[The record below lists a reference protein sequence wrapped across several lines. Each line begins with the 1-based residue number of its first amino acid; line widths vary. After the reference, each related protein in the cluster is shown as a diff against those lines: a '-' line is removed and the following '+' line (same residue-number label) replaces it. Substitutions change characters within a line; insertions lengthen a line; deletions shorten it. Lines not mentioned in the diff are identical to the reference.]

1 MLDSPIFPVAAG
13 LGLLLGGYCFF
24 RSLRWE
30 TGLKQLVIILCFGG
44 IVSVNLGSGS
54 YAIIFRDA
62 FIVLPLYIG
71 FVNSAEG
78 QQALKY
84 LPTDISAILVLFL
97 TVIFIC
103 VFASPFVNVATLL
116 IGLKVW
122 LFYIPFLAVGVA
134 LATRP
139 ELLVRF
145 FRTIL
150 LWGFAA
156 AAIGLVQSLL
166 VRLVG
171 YQQVM
176 EWFFGAN
183 AIKVTQDFTVFD
195 VAGGIYRI
203 PGTFSFVSQY
213 ANFLYLYL
221 IVAIIETHIEPD
233 SLYRQIA
240 QIGVVLALV
249 AGLLCGARQQILL
262 FPATMMIFAL
272 GGLLSRR
279 LLVIAP
285 VAVVVGGAIIAVS
298 GLDLVQYFFV
308 GRDLAG
314 EYSENFVGREL
325 LSGLDFGVLGGGIG
339 TSTTAARYALGFT
352 TDATSAVGLESYYGK
367 AGAELGWFGFDAIA
381 LLMAVVMLRAI
392 VSVLQNFTRRSHAVV
407 APVAVFLAYIVVSS
421 FKGSPLD
428 TDPGNIFFWLFLGVL
443 VGVSRFGFAL
453 DPLIQP
459 DEDPVYSEEDAVGDE
474 GAASVSWDAPGE

>member
-13 LGLLLGGYCFF
+13 LGLLLGGYCFL

-30 TGLKQLVIILCFGG
+30 AGLKLLVAILCFGG
-44 IVSVNLGSGS
+44 IVSMNLGSGS
-54 YAIIFRDA
+54 YAIIFRDL
-62 FIVLPLYIG
+62 FVVLPLYIG
-71 FVNSAEG
+71 FVTSADG
-78 QQALKY
+78 QQALRY
-84 LPTDISAILVLFL
+84 PPFDIFAVLMLLL
-97 TVIFIC
+97 TVMFIC
-103 VFASPFVNVATLL
+103 VLAAPFANIATLL

-122 LFYIPFLAVGVA
+122 LFYIPFLAIGMA
-134 LATRP
+134 LAARP

-171 YQQVM
+171 YEQVM

-221 IVAIIETHIEPD
+221 IVAIAETHIDPD
-233 SLYRQIA
+233 TRYRQIA
-240 QIGVVLALV
+240 QIGVILAVV
-249 AGLLCGARQQILL
+249 AGLLSGARQTIIS
-262 FPATMMIFAL
+262 FPATLMIFAL

-279 LLVIAP
+279 MLMIAP
-285 VAVVVGGAIIAVS
+285 FGVALGVAIIALS
-298 GLDLVQYFFV
+298 GLNLVEYFFV

-314 EYSENFVGREL
+314 EYTENFIGRQVS
-325 LSGLDFGVLGGGIG
+325 SGLDFGVLGAGIG
-339 TSTTAARYALGFT
+339 SSTTAARYALGLT
-352 TDATSAVGLESYYGK
+352 ADATDALGIESYFGK

-381 LLMAVVMLRAI
+381 LLMAIVMVRVVIA
-392 VSVLQNFTRRSHAVV
+392 VLQNLTRRSHAVV

-453 DPLIQP
+453 DPLMRP
-459 DEDPVYSEEDAVGDE
+459 DDDLIYSEEDAVGEE
-474 GAASVSWDAPGE
+474 GAVSASWDAPGE